1 MVYPRNQAEPSFIE
15 KLISALSYIQ
25 PLIGFIFIIIAA
37 LMKKNMKPFLKFHIF
52 QSIFIA
58 FTLWIVVTGLT
69 YAMNL
74 VSYIPVVKNIVG
86 MITFFLNTPI
96 LLGFSIVTFVYF
108 ILIAYLIIG
117 VIRGTYS
124 YLPWVTD
131 IIKTN
136 LRGQI

>member
-96 LLGFSIVTFVYF
+96 LLSFSIVTFVYF

>member
-108 ILIAYLIIG
+108 VLIAYLIIG